1 MRDKSELDSII
12 EMLTQW
18 VTAVKLRNTVNDTGI
33 NRTSENLVLRLL
45 NAAYGYELKN
55 LNWEESNYPAVD
67 LGDRRRG
74 IAFQVTA
81 TDTPD
86 KIKETLKKFYA
97 HDGTHKE
104 FPGGIYFF
112 FLKEKLPN
120 LEKKTKQS
128 FREIAPT
135 FDPVKQM
142 WSMKKLLMRIEE
154 LYSEERLRFNKVK
167 EILEEE
173 FGYGQEKIS
182 RRKLVEEL
190 FRGSKRYLAALRGGG
205 GRFRF
210 LKISDTLLTP
220 ARKNKQT
227 EWLETPVVVDAQV
240 ANAVN
245 DNETASSVL
254 VAVPGLWREIYCH
267 ALLKGEGGMGK
278 TVSFI
283 RLWEQYTAGNNY
295 NPLLPVPVFIP
306 LNEYNE
312 TNESEKK
319 EFIQQMIRRFY
330 LDDSTHQRE
339 LMDVFKKPFKKNTNG
354 IPSVMLLLDGLNEVS
369 IEKTGLIKE
378 IREILEHW
386 QGVQLIV
393 SSRSDLRN
401 NMGWTDF
408 HLLELVGLSDCQIDK
423 YLREW
428 NASLL
433 ALAKP
438 RVESKSP
445 IRELLKNPMMLTIYA
460 ASCEIVKVHGK
471 NSQYDF
477 KQRVEMPGELLWN
490 FIETQVVK
498 CNLPGAQEGNKNV
511 FYKFLL
517 KNMLPAIGY
526 EMEKVGRFQLTGDEL
541 DAILEHYLK
550 RFCQADFLHTF
561 REFRGYTPAW
571 AIDGCVPDK
580 VFEKIKSILNILSG
594 ELSMLVKEGHSYRF
608 LHQNFRDFFA
618 AVHILNEISIGLEN
632 KEVAVV
638 LKERAIPIHI
648 LQYIGEVEG
657 DHYCKPMFIGGKGWE
672 IIDNKDSLLHKALNL
687 CRGCF
692 DKTIGFAVLNI
703 IKTWIIVRGELSGV
717 NLMNLD
723 LSLVELN
730 GVRCSRYYKGGYLA
744 ACFDSSLVDERNI
757 FPQGHSSRVN
767 SVVYSPDSRK
777 ILSASGDGTI
787 KEWDIQTGRC
797 VKTLVGH
804 SHWVNSVVYSPDG
817 KKVLSASDDKTIKE
831 WKLETGRCVQ
841 NLVGHSSFVTSSVY
855 STDNRKILSSS
866 GDGTVKEW
874 DLETSRCIRT
884 LVGHSG
890 VVTSVVYNPNNRKI
904 LSASGDETIK
914 EWDIETGRCVRTL
927 SGHSAWVTYAVYSP
941 DSKKILSASVDK
953 TIKEWDVNTGKCIH
967 TLVGHE
973 RDVNH
978 VLYSAD
984 GRKILSASR
993 DGTIKEWDV
1002 ESSQCV
1008 QTITGHWD
1016 DLTCG
1021 VYSPDSK
1028 KILSASLGKTIKEWN
1043 VETGQCVQT
1052 LAGYSDM
1059 VTQVFYSPDSEKVL
1073 FASWDCTIKELD
1085 VKTGRCVQTLVGHS
1099 DWVIDLVYSPVGK
1112 KVLSASVD
1120 KTIKEWNIE
1129 TGQCVQTLIG
1139 HKGSV
1144 TRALYNPDG
1153 KKVLSASV
1161 DGTIKEWD
1169 VETGQCVR
1177 TLVGHERTVTNLSY
1191 SPDGKKVFS
1200 ASRDDTI
1207 KEWDIEKGICINTR
1221 QGKASEIIPFNQA
1234 KYDKQKLEVLINTI
1248 KIMNKK
1254 DRNLTHT
1261 FFNIPGLWI
1270 QGCSFRNLHPQS
1282 NLSKESKAFMQMYG
1296 ADLDIMIR
1304 FRPLPF
1310 IKQYDS
1316 ILNGPMAL
1324 SIITKHYGKTYS
1336 LQTLIERCFIAR
1348 EDVNMLSLYDAAASI
1363 GMRRMGVKISFYH
1376 LANEIPLP
1384 CIAHWRQ
1391 RHFIVVHR
1399 IKKNFVYVTDPIHGK
1414 VKYPKEEFMAG
1425 WFYTRKDGIDLGT
1438 CLLMEPTPDFYKQ
1451 EEDNP

>member
-1 MRDKSELDSII
+1 MKILYNKAMREKRELDSVMA
-12 EMLTQW
+12 MLTQW

-45 NAAYGYELKN
+45 NAAYGYDLKN

-67 LGDRRRG
+67 LGDRGRG

-86 KIKETLKKFYA
+86 KIKETLKRFYA
-97 HDGTHKE
+97 HDGTHKG

-112 FLKEKLPN
+112 FLKEKPPN
-120 LEKKTKQS
+120 LKTKTKQS
-128 FREIAPT
+128 LRKIAPR
-135 FDPVKQM
+135 FDPVQQM
-142 WSMKKLLMRIEE
+142 WSMKKLLMKIEE

-173 FGYGQEKIS
+173 FGYGNEKIS

-190 FRGSKRYLAALRGGG
+190 YRGSKRYLAALRRGG

-220 ARKNKQT
+220 TRKNKQI
-227 EWLETPVVVDAQV
+227 EWLETPVVVDAQE
-240 ANAVN
+240 ANAAS
-245 DNETASSVL
+245 DDETASSVL
-254 VAVPGLWREIYCH
+254 VAVPGMWRETCCH

-278 TVSFI
+278 TVSYI
-283 RLWEQYTAGNNY
+283 RLWEQYTAGDNY

-312 TNESEKK
+312 TNESGKK

-339 LMDVFKKPFKKNTNG
+339 LMDVFKKPFKKSTSG
-354 IPSVMLLLDGLNEVS
+354 VPSVMLLLDGLNEVS
-369 IEKTGLIKE
+369 IEKTGLIIE

-408 HLLELVGLSDCQIDK
+408 HLLELIGLSNQQIDK

-428 NASLL
+428 NSSLL
-433 ALAKP
+433 ASAKA
-438 RVESKSP
+438 RVESEYP
-445 IRELLKNPMMLTIYA
+445 IRELLKNPMMLTIYG
-460 ASCEIVKVHGK
+460 ASCEIVKIHGK

-477 KQRVEMPGELLWN
+477 KQRVEMPGDLLWN

-498 CNLPGAQEGNKNV
+498 CNLPDAQEGDKNV

-517 KNMLPAIGY
+517 KIMLPALGY

-541 DAILEHYLK
+541 DDILEHYLK
-550 RFCQADFLHTF
+550 RFCQADFLCTF
-561 REFRGYTPAW
+561 REYRGYTPAW
-571 AIDGCVPDK
+571 TINGCLPDK
-580 VFEKIKSILNILSG
+580 VFGIIKSLLNILSG

-618 AVHILNEISIGLEN
+618 ATHILNEISIGLDK
-632 KEVAVV
+632 KELAVV

-657 DHYCKPMFIGGKGWE
+657 DHYCKPMFIGGKGWKTN
-672 IIDNKDSLLHKALNL
+672 DNKDSLLYKTLNL

-692 DKTIGFAVLNI
+692 DKSIAFAVLNI
-703 IKTWIIVRGELSGV
+703 IKTWINIRGELSGV
-717 NLMNLD
+717 NLMHLD

-730 GVRCSRYYKGGYLA
+730 GIRCSRYYKGGYLA
-744 ACFDSSLVDERNI
+744 ACFDNSLVDERNI
-757 FPQGHSSRVN
+757 FPQGHFSRVN

-787 KEWDIQTGRC
+787 KEWDI
-797 VKTLVGH
+797 
-804 SHWVNSVVYSPDG
+804 
-817 KKVLSASDDKTIKE
+817 
-831 WKLETGRCVQ
+831 
-841 NLVGHSSFVTSSVY
+841 
-855 STDNRKILSSS
+855 
-866 GDGTVKEW
+866 
-874 DLETSRCIRT
+874 
-884 LVGHSG
+884 
-890 VVTSVVYNPNNRKI
+890 
-904 LSASGDETIK
+904 
-914 EWDIETGRCVRTL
+914 ETGRCVRTL
-927 SGHSAWVTYAVYSP
+927 SGHSDWVTYAVYSP

-953 TIKEWDVNTGKCIH
+953 TIKEWDV
-967 TLVGHE
+967 
-973 RDVNH
+973 
-978 VLYSAD
+978 
-984 GRKILSASR
+984 
-993 DGTIKEWDV
+993 

-1016 DLTCG
+1016 NLTCA
-1021 VYSPDSK
+1021 VYSPDGK
-1028 KILSASLGKTIKEWN
+1028 KVLSASLGKTIKEWN

-1059 VTQVFYSPDSEKVL
+1059 VTRVFYSPIAEKVL

-1099 DWVIDLVYSPVGK
+1099 DWVTDLVYSPDGK
-1112 KVLSASVD
+1112 RVLSASVD
-1120 KTIKEWNIE
+1120 KTIKEW
-1129 TGQCVQTLIG
+1129 
-1139 HKGSV
+1139 
-1144 TRALYNPDG
+1144 
-1153 KKVLSASV
+1153 
-1161 DGTIKEWD
+1161 D
-1169 VETGQCVR
+1169 VER
-1177 TLVGHERTVTNLSY
+1177 
-1191 SPDGKKVFS
+1191 
-1200 ASRDDTI
+1200 
-1207 KEWDIEKGICINTR
+1207 GICINTR
-1221 QGKASEIIPFNQA
+1221 QGKASEIIPFSQA
-1234 KYDKQKLEVLINTI
+1234 KDDKQKLEVSINTI
-1248 KIMNKK
+1248 KILNKK

-1270 QGCSFRNLHPQS
+1270 QGCSFRNLHSQS
-1282 NLSKESKAFMQMYG
+1282 NLSKESKAFMRMYG
-1296 ADLDIMIR
+1296 VEQDIMIR
-1304 FRPLPF
+1304 SRPLPF

-1336 LQTLIERCFIAR
+1336 LQTLTERCFIAR
-1348 EDVNMLSLYDAAASI
+1348 EDVTMLSLSDAAESI
-1363 GMRRMGVKISFYH
+1363 GMRTMGVAVSFDQ
-1376 LANEIPLP
+1376 LANEVLLP
-1384 CIAHWRQ
+1384 CLAHWRQ
-1391 RHFIVVHR
+1391 RHFIVVHK

-1414 VKYPKEEFMAG
+1414 VKYPKQEFITG
-1425 WFYTRKDGIDLGT
+1425 WLCKRKDGIDQGL